1 MPIVSLTT
9 RLTLLFALVSVAVFA
24 SLGFLIKYSIEEHF
38 VAQDFAELDDKIR
51 TTANLVKN
59 LKTGENPP
67 SIHEVMENTVVDHD
81 SIIIK
86 IDTSS
91 GGPLFASG
99 PIAFPFDKTQL
110 LNKPGQIQRTAWNE
124 GDIRYRGA
132 AMAIAGGDGRP
143 RLILSA
149 AIETTRH
156 RVFMQQFAK
165 ELSGLMVAATLFSA
179 LLGWLVARQ
188 GLAPLRLMR
197 SKAKSVTATRLDQR
211 LPVETIP
218 AELAT
223 LAQELNRMFDRLEE
237 SFSRLTHFSSDIA
250 HELRTPI
257 SNLITQTQVSLSRAR
272 SAQEYQE
279 ILASNVEELEKLSRM
294 ISDMLFLAKAEH
306 GLELPSREH
315 FALELEIVK
324 LFDFYE
330 ALADERQV
338 RMQMQGSG
346 ELIGDRLMI
355 DRAISNLLSNALRYT
370 PKDGLIDLHIE
381 QGIDALTLTIC
392 NDGKTIP
399 EQDLPYL
406 FDRFYRCDQARG
418 HTETEGTGLG
428 LSITRAIVNAHGG
441 HISVKSANNRTCFT
455 LSFPH

>member
-1 MPIVSLTT
+1 MSLTT

-24 SLGFLIKYSIEEHF
+24 SLGFLIKHSMEEHF

-51 TTANLVKN
+51 TTANLLN
-59 LKTGENPP
+59 SLKTGESPP
-67 SIHEVMENTVVDHD
+67 SIHEVMKNTVVDHD

-91 GGPLFASG
+91 GGQLFASG

-110 LNKPGQIQRTAWNE
+110 LNKPGQIQRAAWNE

-132 AMAIAGGDGRP
+132 AMALEGRDSS
-143 RLILSA
+143 RHLILSA

-165 ELSGLMVAATLFSA
+165 ELSGLMLTATLFSA

-197 SKAKSVTATRLDQR
+197 AKAKSVTATRLDQR
-211 LPVETIP
+211 LPVDTIP
-218 AELAT
+218 VELAS

-237 SFSRLTHFSSDIA
+237 SFTRLTHFSSDIA

-257 SNLITQTQVSLSRAR
+257 SNLMTQTQVSLSRAR
-272 SAQEYQE
+272 SAEEYQD

-306 GLELPSREH
+306 GLQLPSRQR
-315 FALELEIVK
+315 FPLEVEVAKLLE
-324 LFDFYE
+324 FYE
-330 ALADERQV
+330 ALADEKQV
-338 RMQMQGSG
+338 HMQLQGSG
-346 ELIGDRLMI
+346 ELSGDRLMI
-355 DRAISNLLSNALRYT
+355 DRAISNLLSNALRHT
-370 PKDGLIDLHIE
+370 PEGGLVDLYIE
-381 QGIDALTLTIC
+381 RGIDALTLTIC
-392 NDGKTIP
+392 NDGNTIP
-399 EQDLPYL
+399 AQDLPYL

-418 HTETEGTGLG
+418 HNESEGTGLG
-428 LSITRAIVNAHGG
+428 LSITRAIVHAHGG
-441 HISVKSANNRTCFT
+441 KVTVKSANNRTCFT